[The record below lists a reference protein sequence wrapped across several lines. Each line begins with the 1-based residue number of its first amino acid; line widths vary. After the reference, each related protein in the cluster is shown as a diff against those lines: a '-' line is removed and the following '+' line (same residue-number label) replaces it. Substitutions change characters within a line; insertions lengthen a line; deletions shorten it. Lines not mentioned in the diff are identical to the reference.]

1 MVEPTGDP
9 TTLKKEERA
18 MRPTPEVVRKW
29 SSIQQAATGCT
40 GIYQLM
46 PQVEIFVHSMDI
58 RLGAILPTVMNY
70 NKLQFCLPG
79 LNGKLWRCYA
89 IFVHIM
95 VCDMLSAQ
103 MSSSLPD
110 VWSIWL
116 YPPSSN
122 VHCSALHCTALW

>member
-1 MVEPTGDP
+1 MKQSATLSMIRHGMIHIKMLSGMVEPTGDP

-58 RLGAILPTVMNY
+58 
-70 NKLQFCLPG
+70 
-79 LNGKLWRCYA
+79 
-89 IFVHIM
+89 
-95 VCDMLSAQ
+95 
-103 MSSSLPD
+103 
-110 VWSIWL
+110 
-116 YPPSSN
+116 
-122 VHCSALHCTALW
+122 

>member
-46 PQVEIFVHSMDI
+46 PQVEIFVHSMDLHCRELI
-58 RLGAILPTVMNY
+58 FHTRPRTHFYRQCSAVQCSAVPCSAVRPPKPTV
-70 NKLQFCLPG
+70 Q
-79 LNGKLWRCYA
+79 
-89 IFVHIM
+89 
-95 VCDMLSAQ
+95 
-103 MSSSLPD
+103 
-110 VWSIWL
+110 
-116 YPPSSN
+116 
-122 VHCSALHCTALW
+122 CTAQITIAYFNSYSKILIWYPGNPG